1 MLSRH
6 FPPPLSPPLFPPI
19 PHSLYLESDM
29 EFIRTAPYTLFRN
42 KTPPTKPSPSKER
55 ANGSCASRPSSP
67 PPPASSGSLY
77 TLRPVADDFPPPPRV
92 PSYKDDVVIIKTVAP
107 SKGRPA
113 SFFSEE
119 QMEYLTSLVPTYVV
133 LPTQRKNTMRRTF
146 LATTVTQFVIRFAED
161 LTASY
166 NIQELT
172 EVSYCYV
179 KFLPFSNVFDA
190 ANQTIL
196 LESNEQDRS

>member
-1 MLSRH
+1 
-6 FPPPLSPPLFPPI
+6 
-19 PHSLYLESDM
+19 M

-42 KTPPTKPSPSKER
+42 KTPPTKPSPSKKR
-55 ANGSCASRPSSP
+55 VNGSCTSRPSSP

-77 TLRPVADDFPPPPRV
+77 TLRPVADDLTLPPRV
-92 PSYKDDVVIIKTVAP
+92 PSHKDDVVIIKTVTP
-107 SKGRPA
+107 TKGRPA
-113 SFFSEE
+113 SFFTEE
-119 QMEYLTSLVPTYVV
+119 QTKYLTSLVPTYLA

-146 LATTVTQFVIRFAED
+146 LATTVTQFVIHFAED
-161 LTASY
+161 LTTSY

-179 KFLPFSNVFDA
+179 YFLPYSNVFDA
-190 ANQTIL
+190 ANQTFF